1 MKRPEE
7 EHQQLFLSNAAAVVA
22 AAAAKLQSGDSFSGI
37 AIAYRTYAKEA

>member
-7 EHQQLFLSNAAAVVA
+7 EHQQLFLSNAAAVV